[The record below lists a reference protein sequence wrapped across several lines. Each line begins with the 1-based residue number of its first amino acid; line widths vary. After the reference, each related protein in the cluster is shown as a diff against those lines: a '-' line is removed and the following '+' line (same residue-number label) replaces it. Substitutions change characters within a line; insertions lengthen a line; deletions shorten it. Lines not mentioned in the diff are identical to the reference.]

1 MNLIEQPIKV
11 TEWQQTYTYD
21 SGIHSGA
28 NTGVPSVSSKG
39 IMEDEEA
46 CGRQYTVKKTTTYT
60 QGAPQCQGWGLTMG
74 IHPPAENRAGPWRG
88 VRVAGGRVQEPPGL
102 RGRHRAHPGRRQIL
116 LREPLEGGEAQTLP
130 VRLKGEAQTLP
141 SVHDE
146 EASLGDLGTVEI
158 RVLLF

>member
-1 MNLIEQPIKV
+1 MEVMNLIEQPIKV

-60 QGAPQCQGWGLTMG
+60 QGAPQSQGWGLSHGNPSSSGKLGWAPEGGQGTRRPISG
-74 IHPPAENRAGPWRG
+74 ASQSEGGGTAASGGP
-88 VRVAGGRVQEPPGL
+88 
-102 RGRHRAHPGRRQIL
+102 HRGRRQIL
-116 LREPLEGGEAQTLP
+116 LREEPLEWRGGIDPAHQSEG
-130 VRLKGEAQTLP
+130 R
-141 SVHDE
+141 
-146 EASLGDLGTVEI
+146 GTVPA
-158 RVLLF
+158 F